1 MTTEIMNISFY
12 DDKIQMIDHN
22 GEPYVPVKPLC
33 VRLGLN
39 LPAQYKKFRQ
49 EPEMWSVVS
58 LKDTTGES
66 STPSADGKYYEMT
79 CLPLQMV
86 PAWLFSLSPSRV
98 KPELREDL
106 ILYRKECAKVLWDHW
121 SGAHRKELQLYQD
134 YCRKMSFHLL
144 AAKPGWNRVVRLAEI
159 GWERKSVAHFCEWKN
174 AKSNAIFTAMVEC
187 GLLPDR
193 EQDTGKT
200 LRKALPWLG
209 VDHA

>member
-1 MTTEIMNISFY
+1 MATEIMNISFY
-12 DDKIQMIDHN
+12 NDKIQMIDHN

-33 VRLGLN
+33 ERLGLDWGG
-39 LPAQYKKFRQ
+39 QWSKFKARPERWGIGIISIPSEGGSQ
-49 EPEMWSVVS
+49 E
-58 LKDTTGES
+58 TT
-66 STPSADGKYYEMT
+66 
-79 CLPLQMV
+79 CIPLRKV
-86 PAWLFSLSPSRV
+86 PAWLYSIHSNKVAPHL
-98 KPELREDL
+98 
-106 ILYRKECAKVLWDHW
+106 KEVVERYQAECDQVLWDHW